1 MSFLVIMLVCSLFFL
16 IWAFFLAITTHLL
29 PKLTEKGVFEII
41 TNEPRRFFYF
51 TLHRWLF
58 GTNLYDLL
66 ILASSLGANAA
77 RVLFVSFAT
86 FALYTLVPTP
96 LYFVLGFIL
105 IFVIA
110 LLICDLIARLIAFTG
125 SPHFFHRFLFSIS
138 LFLTLSLPFQFLILK
153 FIQHKKKHLS
163 KEHIE
168 DRVEKFRQTI
178 SDIMQAADLSGPL
191 NSSDKKL
198 LESVLKFKDRIV
210 REVMVPRSELFALPT
225 TTTLKEAAIKLTH
238 EGFSRIPIY
247 RGNIDNIIGILMFKD
262 LFEIYHDCLEGKKD
276 LSILQQ
282 PVGGFLK
289 GVIYTP
295 ETKQVS
301 QLLQEFR
308 AKQMHMAIAVDEYGG
323 TEGVVTIEDIL
334 EEIVGDI
341 SDEYDLDHEALYVP
355 QPGGGVWIVD
365 AKMSIFDAEN
375 IFNIHIPKEG
385 DYDTIGGF
393 IFHKLNALPEPKT
406 KIVCEEFELEILSV
420 TERNIEKV
428 RLISKESTGT
438 TSD

>member
-1 MSFLVIMLVCSLFFL
+1 MLLAILSIGAIFFL
-16 IWAFFLAITTHLL
+16 IWALFLTITTHLL
-29 PKLTEKGVFEII
+29 PKLTEKGVFELI
-41 TNEPRRFFYF
+41 TNEPKLFFYF
-51 TLHRWLF
+51 PLHRWLF
-58 GTNLYDLL
+58 KTHLYDLL
-66 ILASSLGANAA
+66 ILASSLGANGA
-77 RVLFVSFAT
+77 RLLFISFSI
-86 FALYTLVPTP
+86 FALYRLPDISNF
-96 LYFVLGFIL
+96 YFIFTFLFIFL
-105 IFVIA
+105 FTIF
-110 LLICDLIARLIAFTG
+110 LCDLLARFIAFQA
-125 SPHFFHRFLFSIS
+125 SQRFFHRFLFPIS
-138 LFLTLSLPFQFLILK
+138 LFLTLSLSFQFFILK
-153 FIQHKKKHLS
+153 IIQHKKKIINKDHS
-163 KEHIE
+163 D
-168 DRVEKFRQTI
+168 DRIEKFKETI
-178 SDIMQAADLSGPL
+178 SDIMQAVDLTTPL
-191 NSSDKKL
+191 NSSDIKL

-210 REVMVPRSELFALPT
+210 REVMIPRSELFALPT
-225 TTTLKEAAIKLTH
+225 TTTLKEAAIKLIN

-247 RGNIDNIIGILMFKD
+247 RGNVDNIIGILMFKD
-262 LFEIYHDCLEGKKD
+262 LFEVYYDCLEGRKD
-276 LSILQQ
+276 IAILQQ

-308 AKQMHMAIAVDEYGG
+308 VKQIHMAIAVDEYGG

-355 QPGGGVWIVD
+355 QPGGGIWIVD

-393 IFHKLNALPEPKT
+393 IYHKLHALPEPKA
-406 KIVCEEFELEILSV
+406 KIFCEDFELEILSV

-428 RLISKESTGT
+428 RLISK
-438 TSD
+438 